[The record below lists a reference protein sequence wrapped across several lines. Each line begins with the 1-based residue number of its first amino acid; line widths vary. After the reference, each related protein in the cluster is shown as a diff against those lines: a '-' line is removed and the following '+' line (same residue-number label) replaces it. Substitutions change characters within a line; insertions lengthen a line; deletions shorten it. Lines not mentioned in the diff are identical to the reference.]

1 MSNLYQRLTL
11 LALFLCSGLYAQTGS
26 ISGTIADSRSKETI
40 IGANVFIE
48 GTTIGAATDLDGN
61 FEIGS
66 LKPGKY
72 TVVVKYVS
80 YKDQIIPDVE
90 VEAGKKTTLTITL
103 VEDIAELAEVV
114 VTAKKE
120 ISTDVNLVNEIKGAK
135 LVVSGIS
142 SEQIVKMPDRDAA
155 QVMQRMPG
163 VTIADNR
170 FVLIRGVP
178 ERYNQVLINQMIGP
192 STEIDKRSF
201 SFDLV
206 PSGAIDQM
214 LVYKSGSA
222 ELPGDFAG
230 GVIQLITKVPTN
242 QSFTNF
248 GINFGFRN
256 GTTFSDYVQSEGSAT
271 DIFGFDN
278 GFRAIPAAFPSTA
291 DLKSTNRNSI
301 IREISG
307 RMLTNNFAN
316 STRRAPMDMGM
327 NLTTSNHFKVG
338 SVQFSNLT
346 SLAYSNGYQNY
357 ESKFLRYNEF
367 DATSATKRFEFND
380 KFYSNDVRINALH
393 NWNIQFNDNHR
404 IEFKNLFVQLGENE
418 TIIRTGND
426 FIQRPS
432 DDLRNYAYHY
442 LSRTIYSG
450 QLEGSHYLGAE
461 RKSKI
466 KWVMGTNFINRN
478 EPDYRRFRTFR
489 QKEVQNPEVDP
500 YTMQLPP
507 NGNLFETGRFWS
519 DLRDRGYSHGL
530 NFERMSG
537 KSDSP
542 QAKGFKAGY
551 YVDYKTRT
559 FDARYL
565 NYLYPGIFDPMV
577 GEALR
582 VLPLDQ
588 IFSPENISRSNG
600 FVIEE
605 GTTNQ
610 DSYNGSNFLASAYA
624 SQTLPIGKFNVTAGF
639 RGEYNVQKI
648 TALSNTGEKLE
659 VNNPIFS
666 PLPFLNGAYNLS
678 DKSLVRLA
686 YSRTV
691 NRPEF
696 RELAPFLYYQFE
708 YEAGLFGNADLKTA
722 TINNVDLRWEIYPDR
737 GEMITVG
744 TFFKQFSNPI
754 ETYLQIT
761 TETPQLYF
769 GNADAAYSY
778 GIELEARKSMAS
790 FGTSRLMRGL
800 SVNLN
805 AAFIK
810 SEVNVG
816 DQATNQIQYRPLQGQ
831 SPYIANIGL
840 FYNDTQSGWS
850 INTAYNVFGPRIFT
864 VGDKIFPSWWEM
876 PRQSMD
882 LQVSRRFFSN
892 RVEFKFNIQNL
903 LNAPFQIF
911 QDNDSDNK
919 IEKDEALIQ
928 RYRVG
933 TLYSFGFNWRISGN

>member
-1 MSNLYQRLTL
+1 MSQSVFRLTL
-11 LALFLCSGLYAQTGS
+11 LGLLLSNFLFAQTGS
-26 ISGTIADSRSKETI
+26 INGNISDSRSKETI

-48 GTTIGAATDLDGN
+48 GTTIGAATDLVGN

-80 YKDQIIPDVE
+80 YKDQVITDVE
-90 VEAGKKTTLTITL
+90 VEAGKKTTLTISL

-135 LVVSGIS
+135 LVVTGIS
-142 SEQIVKMPDRDAA
+142 SEQIVKMPDKDAA

-230 GVIQLITKVPTN
+230 GVIQLVTKVPTN

-248 GINFGFRN
+248 SINFGFRN
-256 GTTFSDYVQSEGSAT
+256 GTTFTDYLQSEGSKT
-271 DIFGFDN
+271 DLFGYDN
-278 GFRAIPAAFPSTA
+278 GFRSLPEGFPATSA
-291 DLKSTNRNSI
+291 LKTSSRNSE
-301 IREISG
+301 IREAAGKSLI
-307 RMLTNNFAN
+307 NNFN
-316 STRRAPMDMGM
+316 YNTRQAPMDLGM
-327 NLTTSNHFKVG
+327 NLTTSNHFKIG
-338 SVQFSNLT
+338 GVQLSNLT
-346 SLAYSNGYQNY
+346 TLAYSNGFQNY
-357 ESKFLRYNEF
+357 ESKFLRYNDF
-367 DATSATKRFEFND
+367 DATSATKRFEFTD

-393 NWNIQFNDNHR
+393 NWNIQINDHNR
-404 IEFKNLFVQLGENE
+404 IEFKNMFVQLGENE
-418 TIIRTGND
+418 TTIRTGND

-432 DDLRNYAYHY
+432 DDLKNYAYHY
-442 LSRTIYSG
+442 LARTIYSG
-450 QLEGSHYLGAE
+450 QLEGSHYLGAN

-466 KWVMGTNFINRN
+466 KWVMGTNLINRN

-489 QKEVQNPEVDP
+489 SKGVENPESDP

-519 DLRDRGYSHGL
+519 DLRDRGYAHGL
-530 NFERMSG
+530 NFERMTGSAEV
-537 KSDSP
+537 P
-542 QAKGFKAGY
+542 QSKGFKAGY
-551 YVDYKTRT
+551 YIEYKTRS

-565 NYLYPGIFDPMV
+565 NYLYPGTFDPLI
-577 GEALR
+577 GEQLR
-582 VLPLDQ
+582 IQSIDR
-588 IFSPENISRSNG
+588 IFSPENVRRSNG

-610 DSYNGSNFLASAYA
+610 DSYTGSNMLASGYL
-624 SQTLPIGKFNVTAGF
+624 SQTLPLGKFNITAGF

-648 TALSNTGEKLE
+648 SALSNTGEQLE
-659 VNNPIFS
+659 VNNPIFA
-666 PLPFLNGAYNLS
+666 PLPFLNGTFNLS
-678 DKSLVRLA
+678 EKSLVRLA

-737 GEMITVG
+737 GELITIG
-744 TFFKQFSNPI
+744 TFYKQFTNPI

-769 GNADAAYSY
+769 GNAQGAYSY
-778 GIELEARKSMAS
+778 GVEIEGRKSLAS
-790 FGTSRLMRGL
+790 LGTSRLLRGL
-800 SVNLN
+800 SLNMN

-810 SEVNVG
+810 SEVDVG
-816 DQATNQIQYRPLQGQ
+816 SQASNQIQFRPLQGQ
-831 SPYIANIGL
+831 SPYIVNAGI
-840 FYNDTQSGWS
+840 FFNDPQSGWS

-864 VGDKIFPSWWEM
+864 VGDKVFPSWWEL

-882 LQVSRRFFSN
+882 LQISRRFLSDK
-892 RVEFKFNIQNL
+892 VEFKFNIQNL
-903 LNAPFQIF
+903 LNAPFRIY
-911 QDNDSDNK
+911 QDNNSNNK
-919 IEKDEALIQ
+919 IESAEALIQ
-928 RYRVG
+928 KYRSG
-933 TLYSFGFNWRISGN
+933 TLFSFGFSWRISGN

>member
-1 MSNLYQRLTL
+1 MFQSLLKLTILGWLFSGSL
-11 LALFLCSGLYAQTGS
+11 LAQTGS
-26 ISGTIADSRSKETI
+26 INGNISDSRSKETI

-80 YKDQIIPDVE
+80 YKEQVISDVE
-90 VEAGKKTTLTITL
+90 VEAGKKTTLTISL

-135 LVVSGIS
+135 LVVTGIS
-142 SEQIVKMPDRDAA
+142 SEQIVKMPDKDAA

-230 GVIQLITKVPTN
+230 GVIQLVTKVPTN

-248 GINFGFRN
+248 GISFGFRD
-256 GTTFSDYVQSEGSAT
+256 GTTFSDYVQSQGSAT
-271 DIFGFDN
+271 DVLGFDN
-278 GFRAIPAAFPSTA
+278 GFRNLPIGFPAST
-291 DLKSTNRNSI
+291 DLKSTSRSSG
-301 IREISG
+301 IRELAGKS
-307 RMLTNNFAN
+307 LTNNFGN
-316 STRRAPMDMGM
+316 TVRRAPMDLGM
-327 NLTTSNHFKVG
+327 NLTSSNNFKIG
-338 SVQFSNLT
+338 NVQLSNLT
-346 SLAYSNGYQNY
+346 SIAYSNGYQNY
-357 ESKFLRYNEF
+357 QSRFLRYNEF
-367 DATSATKRFEFND
+367 DETSATKRFEFND
-380 KFYSNDVRINALH
+380 QFYSNDVRINALH
-393 NWNIQFNDNHR
+393 NWNIQLNENNR
-404 IEFKNLFVQLGENE
+404 IEFKNMFVQLGENE
-418 TIIRTGND
+418 TIIRSGND

-432 DDLRNYAYHY
+432 DDLKNYAYHY

-450 QLEGSHYLGAE
+450 QLEGSHYLGVDK
-461 RKSKI
+461 KSKI
-466 KWVMGTNFINRN
+466 KWVVGTNMINRN

-489 QKEVQNPEVDP
+489 SKGVENPESDP

-530 NFERMSG
+530 NFERMTG
-537 KSDSP
+537 KSDAP

-551 YVDYKTRT
+551 YVEYKTRS

-577 GEALR
+577 GESLR
-582 VLPLDQ
+582 ILPLDQ
-588 IFSPENISRSNG
+588 IFSPQNISKSNG

-610 DSYNGSNFLASAYA
+610 DSYKGTNMLASGYL
-624 SQTLPIGKFNVTAGF
+624 SQTMPFGKFNVTAGF
-639 RGEYNVQKI
+639 RGEYNVQQI
-648 TALSNTGEKLE
+648 SALSNTGEQLE

-666 PLPFLNGAYNLS
+666 PLPFMNSAFNIS
-678 DKSLVRLA
+678 DKSLIRLA

-708 YEAGLFGNADLKTA
+708 YEAGLFGNSNLKTA
-722 TINNVDLRWEIYPDR
+722 NINNVDLRWEIYPDR
-737 GEMITVG
+737 GELLTIG
-744 TFFKQFSNPI
+744 TFYKQFTNPI

-769 GNADAAYSY
+769 DNAQGAYSY
-778 GIELEARKSMAS
+778 GVEVEARKSLAS
-790 FGTSRLMRGL
+790 LGTSRLMRGL
-800 SVNLN
+800 SLNLN

-810 SEVNVG
+810 SQVNVG

-831 SPYIANIGL
+831 SPYILNAGI
-840 FYNDTQSGWS
+840 FFNDPQSGWS
-850 INTAYNVFGPRIFT
+850 VNTAYNVFGPRIFT
-864 VGDKIFPSWWEM
+864 VGDKVFPSWWEL

-882 LQVSRRFFSN
+882 LQISRRFFSDK
-892 RVEFKFNIQNL
+892 VEFKFNIQNL
-903 LNAPFQIF
+903 LNAPFRIY
-911 QDNDSDNK
+911 QDNDSNNR
-919 IEKDEALIQ
+919 IENGEAMIQ
-928 RYRVG
+928 KYRTG
-933 TLYSFGFNWRISGN
+933 TLFSFGFNWRISGK

>member
-1 MSNLYQRLTL
+1 MFNLNFRLTFLGL
-11 LALFLCSGLYAQTGS
+11 LFSSVLLAQTGS
-26 ISGTIADSRSKETI
+26 INGNISDSRSKETI

-66 LKPGKY
+66 LRPGKY

-80 YKDQIIPDVE
+80 YKDQFISDVE
-90 VEAGKKTTLTITL
+90 VQSGKKTTLTISL

-120 ISTDVNLVNEIKGAK
+120 ISTDANLVNEIKGAK
-135 LVVSGIS
+135 LVVTGIS
-142 SEQIVKMPDRDAA
+142 SEQIVKMPDKDAA

-178 ERYNQVLINQMIGP
+178 ERYNQVMINQMIGP

-214 LVYKSGSA
+214 LVFKSGTA

-256 GTTFSDYVQSEGSAT
+256 GTTFSDYVQSDGSKA
-271 DIFGFDN
+271 DLFGFDN
-278 GFRAIPAAFPSTA
+278 GFRSLPAGFPSTA
-291 DLKSTNRNSI
+291 DLKSTSRNSE
-301 IREISG
+301 IREAAGKS
-307 RMLTNNFAN
+307 LTNNFGN
-316 STRRAPMDMGM
+316 SVRQAPMDLGM
-327 NLTTSNHFKVG
+327 NLTTSNHFKIG
-338 SVQFSNLT
+338 GVQFSNLT
-346 SLAYSNGYQNY
+346 TLAYSNGFQNY

-393 NWNIQFNDNHR
+393 NWNIQLNENHR
-404 IEFKNLFVQLGENE
+404 IEFKNMFVQLGENE
-418 TIIRTGND
+418 TIIRSGDD

-432 DDLRNYAYHY
+432 DDLKNYAYHF

-450 QLEGSHYLGAE
+450 QLEGSHYLGTD

-466 KWVMGTNFINRN
+466 KWVMGTNLINRN

-489 QKEVQNPEVDP
+489 SKSVQNPESDP
-500 YTMQLPP
+500 FTMQLPP

-519 DLRDRGYSHGL
+519 DLKDRGYAHGL
-530 NFERMSG
+530 NFERMTG
-537 KSDSP
+537 GSDAP

-551 YVDYKTRT
+551 YLEYKTRS

-565 NYLYPGIFDPMV
+565 NYLYPGTFDPFV

-582 VLPLDQ
+582 ILPIDQ
-588 IFSPENISRSNG
+588 IFNPQNISKSDG
-600 FVIEE
+600 FVIED

-610 DSYNGSNFLASAYA
+610 DSYTGTNMLASGYL
-624 SQTLPIGKFNVTAGF
+624 SQTMPIGKFNVTAGF

-648 TALSNTGEKLE
+648 SALSNTGEALE
-659 VNNPIFS
+659 VNNPIFA
-666 PLPFLNGAYNLS
+666 PLPFLNSAFNLT
-678 DKSLVRLA
+678 DRSLVRLA

-722 TINNVDLRWEIYPDR
+722 SINNVDLRWEIYPDR

-744 TFFKQFSNPI
+744 TFYKQFTNPI

-769 GNADAAYSY
+769 GNADGAYTY
-778 GIELEARKSMAS
+778 GVEIEARKSFAGL
-790 FGTSRLMRGL
+790 GTSRLLRGL
-800 SVNLN
+800 SANVN
-805 AAFIK
+805 AALIK

-840 FYNDTQSGWS
+840 FFNDTQSGWS
-850 INTAYNVFGPRIFT
+850 VNTAYNVFGPRIFT
-864 VGDKIFPSWWEM
+864 VGDKVFPSWWEL

-882 LQVSRRFFSN
+882 LQISRRFLSN
-892 RVEFKFNIQNL
+892 KVEFKFNIQNI
-903 LNAPFQIF
+903 LNAPFRIY
-911 QDNDSDNK
+911 QDNDSNNE
-919 IEKDEALIQ
+919 IESGEAMIQ
-928 RYRVG
+928 KYRTG
-933 TLYSFGFNWRISGN
+933 TLFSFGFNWRISGS